1 MVESNTE
8 TQKEMEDKITSLK
21 DQLGKVTEDL
31 RTFEEINVSDI
42 ERQLQ
47 NLAKQQETS
56 QQTVDDH
63 TTKIYATD
71 QALDDLRT
79 NFETSRIQTKQYI
92 DEMKAT
98 HEVFQNQTNQKFDE
112 NTNAHITRI
121 PTDEGKAVLV
131 LKANHKVKSQ
141 GSAR

>member
-8 TQKEMEDKITSLK
+8 SQKEMEGKITNLK

-31 RTFEEINVSDI
+31 RTFEINLFDI

-47 NLAKQQETS
+47 KLAKQQETS

-63 TTKIYATD
+63 TNKIYATD
-71 QALDDLRT
+71 QALGDLRT
-79 NFETSRIQTKQYI
+79 DFETSRIQTKQDI

-98 HEVFQNQTNQKFDE
+98 HEVYQNQTNQKFDE
-112 NTNAHITRI
+112 NTNAHISRI
-121 PTDEGKAVLV
+121 PTDEGKADLV
-131 LKANHKVKSQ
+131 LTANHKVKSQ
-141 GSAR
+141 GRAR

>member
-1 MVESNTE
+1 MVESSTE
-8 TQKEMEDKITSLK
+8 SQKEMKDKITNLK

-31 RTFEEINVSDI
+31 RTFEINLFDI
-42 ERQLQ
+42 EGQLQ
-47 NLAKQQETS
+47 NLAKQQETR

-63 TTKIYATD
+63 TTKIYATH

-79 NFETSRIQTKQYI
+79 NFETSRIQTKQDI
-92 DEMKAT
+92 DDMKAT

-112 NTNAHITRI
+112 NTNAHISRI
-121 PTDEGKAVLV
+121 PTDAGKADLV
-131 LKANHKVKSQ
+131 LTANHKVISQ

>member
-8 TQKEMEDKITSLK
+8 SQKEMEGKITNLK

-31 RTFEEINVSDI
+31 RTFEINLFDI

-47 NLAKQQETS
+47 KLAKQQETS

-63 TTKIYATD
+63 TNKIYAQD
-71 QALDDLRT
+71 QALGDLRT
-79 NFETSRIQTKQYI
+79 DFETSRIQTKQDI

-98 HEVFQNQTNQKFDE
+98 HEVYQNQTNQKFDE
-112 NTNAHITRI
+112 NTNAHISRI
-121 PTDEGKAVLV
+121 PTDEGKADLV
-131 LKANHKVKSQ
+131 LTANHKVKSQ
-141 GSAR
+141 GRAR

>member
-8 TQKEMEDKITSLK
+8 SQKEMEDKITNLK
-21 DQLGKVTEDL
+21 DQLGKVTKDL
-31 RTFEEINVSDI
+31 RTFEINLSDI

-47 NLAKQQETS
+47 NLAKQQETN

-71 QALDDLRT
+71 QALEDLRT
-79 NFETSRIQTKQYI
+79 NFQTSRIQTKQDI
-92 DEMKAT
+92 DEMRAT
-98 HEVFQNQTNQKFDE
+98 HEVYRNQTNQKFDE
-112 NTNAHITRI
+112 NTNAHISRI
-121 PTDEGKAVLV
+121 PTDEGKADLV
-131 LKANHKVKSQ
+131 LTANHKVKSQ

>member
-8 TQKEMEDKITSLK
+8 SQKEMEGKITNLK
-21 DQLGKVTEDL
+21 DQLGKVKEDL
-31 RTFEEINVSDI
+31 RTFEINLFDI

-47 NLAKQQETS
+47 KLAKQQELS

-79 NFETSRIQTKQYI
+79 NFETSRIKEKHDI
-92 DEMKAT
+92 S
-98 HEVFQNQTNQKFDE
+98 
-112 NTNAHITRI
+112 RI
-121 PTDEGKAVLV
+121 PTDEGKADLV
-131 LKANHKVKSQ
+131 LTANNKVKSQ